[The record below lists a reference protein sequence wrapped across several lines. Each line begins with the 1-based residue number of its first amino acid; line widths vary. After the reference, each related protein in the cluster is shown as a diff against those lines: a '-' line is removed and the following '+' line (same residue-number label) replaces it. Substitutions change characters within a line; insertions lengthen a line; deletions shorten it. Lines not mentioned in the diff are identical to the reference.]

1 MRDIGKSFPGVR
13 ALDGVTLDLQA
24 GEVHALVGEN
34 GAGKSTLMKILAGA
48 QPADSGEIR
57 IDGSVVAIDSP
68 RKAEALGI
76 GMIYQE
82 FNLVPA
88 LTPVENLVL
97 GSEPMRGA
105 FLDADAARRRAE
117 KTFADLGVTM
127 PLTTEVS
134 RLSVAQQQMIEIAKV
149 LSRSARI
156 IVMDEPTAALT
167 DREIDRL
174 FAVIATLKAR
184 GAGIFYI
191 SHRMEELPRIADRVT
206 VLRDGRAIETRSVKD
221 FPPDDIVRAMVGRRL
236 DSHFPDLPPVPQDA
250 RVMLDVRDLQRPP
263 AVNGV
268 SFSVRAG
275 EIVGLAGLV
284 GAGRTEIVRA
294 IAGADVPNSG
304 DI

>member
-105 FLDADAARRRAE
+105 FLDADAAR
-117 KTFADLGVTM
+117 
-127 PLTTEVS
+127 
-134 RLSVAQQQMIEIAKV
+134 QI
-149 LSRSARI
+149 
-156 IVMDEPTAALT
+156 
-167 DREIDRL
+167 
-174 FAVIATLKAR
+174 
-184 GAGIFYI
+184 
-191 SHRMEELPRIADRVT
+191 
-206 VLRDGRAIETRSVKD
+206 GRAHV
-221 FPPDDIVRAMVGRRL
+221 
-236 DSHFPDLPPVPQDA
+236 
-250 RVMLDVRDLQRPP
+250 
-263 AVNGV
+263 
-268 SFSVRAG
+268 
-275 EIVGLAGLV
+275 
-284 GAGRTEIVRA
+284 
-294 IAGADVPNSG
+294 
-304 DI
+304 